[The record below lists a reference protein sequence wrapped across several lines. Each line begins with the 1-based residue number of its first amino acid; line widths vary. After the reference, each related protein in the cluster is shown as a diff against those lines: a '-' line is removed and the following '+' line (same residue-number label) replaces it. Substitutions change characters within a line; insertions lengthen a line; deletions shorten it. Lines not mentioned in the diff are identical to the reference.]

1 MYSKDELSAKSV
13 VQLKD
18 IAKEIGAK
26 IKSGDNKETIIYT
39 ILDAQAEGPTD
50 DAAPKRKRTRI
61 TSKKEDRV
69 YSVNG
74 TDGENFDVMKNQATG
89 PADASQD
96 AAPQGAAAD
105 PLAAFPKHRG
115 RKSKA
120 ELEAIAAAKAAAI
133 KMQQAAQ
140 QQEESENEGNLFD
153 AESNS
158 ETEQNAQTD
167 DELNVQTDDE
177 QEAQINEEQEAQAS
191 AEQPAQAESDQ
202 AAVAESEE
210 HFIPEAQFATGESS
224 DNSESN
230 NELMA
235 MLQAKLN
242 SHNDKPADHEEKAEA
257 KETVKKANNA
267 AGAAAATTPD
277 GVWSGDPGDGTDFI
291 TVVDIPIEDQ
301 AATPTYDIFDRPTT
315 PVASGNTPAAAPQT
329 ANREPEYDFSN
340 IISANGVLEVLSDG
354 YGFLRSSDFNYLSS
368 PDDIY
373 VATNF
378 VKRYGLK
385 TGDVVQCHVRPPH
398 EGEKYFP
405 LTSID
410 KINGRDPSEVRDRV
424 PFEHLT
430 PLFPNE
436 KFDLCGDRRTTNL
449 STRVVDLFSPIGK
462 GQRAL
467 IVAQPKTG
475 KTILMKDIANAIA
488 ANHPEA
494 YLMML
499 LIDERPEE
507 VTDMAR
513 TVNAEVIASTFD
525 EPAERHVKIAGIVLE
540 KAKRMVE
547 CGHDVVIFLDSITRL
562 ARAYNTVAPASGKVL
577 TGGVDANAL
586 QKPKRFFG
594 AARNIEG
601 GGSLTIIATAL
612 IDTGSKMDE
621 VIFEEFKGT
630 GNMEL
635 QLDRSLSNKRI
646 FPAVNLV
653 ASSTR
658 RDDLLQDKKT
668 LDRMWILRKFIS
680 DMNPIEA
687 MNTIHKSMQTTR
699 NNEEFLI
706 SMNS

>member
-1 MYSKDELSAKSV
+1 MYNIDELSSKNISE
-13 VQLKD
+13 LED
-18 IAKEIGAK
+18 IAKELGISIDK
-26 IKSGDNKETIIYT
+26 KSSQQDIVYT
-39 ILDAQAEGPTD
+39 ILDEQAKIG
-50 DAAPKRKRTRI
+50 AAKTPLTTKRKRVRI
-61 TSKKEDRV
+61 SKKDTDRV

-74 TDGENFDVMKNQATG
+74 KDGENFDLKKSKSAT
-89 PADASQD
+89 PEV
-96 AAPQGAAAD
+96 APLFSTENVEIAPVPEQEEAPTVEEPKTEKPKTEKSKKAAAEEI
-105 PLAAFPKHRG
+105 LAQFPKHRG

-120 ELEAIAAAKAAAI
+120 ELAAIAAAE
-133 KMQQAAQ
+133 AAQ
-140 QQEESENEGNLFD
+140 K
-153 AESNS
+153 
-158 ETEQNAQTD
+158 
-167 DELNVQTDDE
+167 E
-177 QEAQINEEQEAQAS
+177 QEA
-191 AEQPAQAESDQ
+191 AEKAES
-202 AAVAESEE
+202 VEETVNEPESVVEQKD
-210 HFIPEAQFATGESS
+210 IITDVPEAEFATGEPSES
-224 DNSESN
+224 DNEEQSD
-230 NELMA
+230 LLA
-235 MLQAKLN
+235 QLQAKVN
-242 SHNDKPADHEEKAEA
+242 AHHEEAEQSLGSNGIW
-257 KETVKKANNA
+257 E
-267 AGAAAATTPD
+267 
-277 GVWSGDPGDGTDFI
+277 GDPGDGTDFI
-291 TVVDIPIEDQ
+291 PVVDLPIEDH
-301 AATPTYDIFDRPTT
+301 AVLPNYDMFDNPTT
-315 PVASGNTPAAAPQT
+315 PMPTAQPSLRPAAVQQQPMSA
-329 ANREPEYDFSN
+329 AYDFSD
-340 IISANGVLEVLSDG
+340 IIRANGVLEVMPDG
-354 YGFLRSSDFNYLSS
+354 YGFLRSSDYNYLSS
-368 PDDIY
+368 PDDVY
-373 VATNF
+373 VSVAQI
-378 VKRYGLK
+378 KRYGLK
-385 TGDVVQCHVRPPH
+385 TGDVVNCHVRPPH
-398 EGEKYFP
+398 DGEKYFP

-410 KINGRDPSEVRDRV
+410 QINGRVPSEVRDRI

-430 PLFPNE
+430 PLFPDE
-436 KFDLCGDRRTTNL
+436 KYTLCGDPRTTNL
-449 STRVVDLFSPIGK
+449 STRVVDLFAPIGK

-601 GGSLTIIATAL
+601 GGSLTIVATAL

-658 RDDLLQDKKT
+658 RDDLLQDRTT
-668 LDRMWILRKFIS
+668 LDRMWILRKYIA

-687 MNTIHKSMQTTR
+687 MNTIHDSMERTKS
-699 NNEEFLI
+699 NEEFLL

>member
-1 MYSKDELSAKSV
+1 MFSKEEL
-13 VQLKD
+13 LE
-18 IAKEIGAK
+18 KEV
-26 IKSGDNKETIIYT
+26 SELETIAQSTGATYSPGDDKDKLVYA
-39 ILDAQAEGPTD
+39 ILDRQAEEAGTAHPLES
-50 DAAPKRKRTRI
+50 KRKRTRI
-61 TSKKEDRV
+61 ARKDTDRV
-69 YSVNG
+69 YSVHG
-74 TDGENFDVMKNQATG
+74 EEGENFDVQKNKATT
-89 PADASQD
+89 ASQQSLFKD
-96 AAPQGAAAD
+96 LPESKEEKTEEKS
-105 PLAAFPKHRG
+105 PEEILASIPKHRG

-120 ELEAIAAAKAAAI
+120 ELEAIAAAEAALKA
-133 KMQQAAQ
+133 K
-140 QQEESENEGNLFD
+140 
-153 AESNS
+153 
-158 ETEQNAQTD
+158 
-167 DELNVQTDDE
+167 
-177 QEAQINEEQEAQAS
+177 
-191 AEQPAQAESDQ
+191 
-202 AAVAESEE
+202 SEE
-210 HFIPEAQFATGESS
+210 TPQVEE
-224 DNSESN
+224 
-230 NELMA
+230 
-235 MLQAKLN
+235 
-242 SHNDKPADHEEKAEA
+242 PAEEMQEEKAEPSVPEDFIPEDQFSNTPSQEENEG
-257 KETVKKANNA
+257 KEELLARLQEKVNA
-267 AGAAAATTPD
+267 HNMNMDAGYATTPD
-277 GVWSGDPGDGTDFI
+277 GVWAGDPGDGTDFI
-291 TVVDIPIEDQ
+291 PVVDLPIEDQ
-301 AATPTYDIFDRPTT
+301 GVVPNYDMFDQPTLPPQMPSTPIYDNVPSVNNAA
-315 PVASGNTPAAAPQT
+315 
-329 ANREPEYDFSN
+329 YDFSD
-340 IISANGVLEVLSDG
+340 IIKANGVLEVMPDG
-354 YGFLRSSDFNYLSS
+354 YGFLRSSDYNYLSS
-368 PDDIY
+368 PDDVYI
-373 VATNF
+373 ANNQI
-378 VKRYGLK
+378 KQYGLK
-385 TGDVVQCHVRPPH
+385 TGDVVECHVRPPH

-405 LTSID
+405 LTSIE
-410 KINGRDPSEVRDRV
+410 KINGRNPSEVRDRI

-430 PLFPNE
+430 PLFPDE
-436 KFDLCGDRRTTNL
+436 KFSLCGNPRTTNL
-449 STRVVDLFSPIGK
+449 STRIVDLFSPIGK

-658 RDDLLQDKKT
+658 RDDLLQDRTT
-668 LDRMWILRKFIS
+668 LDRMWILRKYIA
-680 DMNPIEA
+680 DMNSIEA
-687 MNTIHKSMQTTR
+687 MNSIHDRMRRTE
-699 NNEEFLI
+699 NNEEFLL
-706 SMNS
+706 SMND